1 MFSQTLNS
9 IIHFVKFSKLAP
21 KLKEYFSPRVTHAS
35 ELEFPSALSIK
46 NSIRLI
52 KEIFSNNLLTLTQK
66 KRKKG
71 KENTVAIVQVI
82 VTRGTN

>member
-52 KEIFSNNLLTLTQK
+52 KEIFSNNLLIQK

>member
-52 KEIFSNNLLTLTQK
+52 KKIFSNNLLIQK

>member
-35 ELEFPSALSIK
+35 KLEFPSALSIK

-52 KEIFSNNLLTLTQK
+52 KEIFSNNLLIQK
-66 KRKKG
+66 ERKKG

>member
-35 ELEFPSALSIK
+35 ELEFPSVLSIK

-52 KEIFSNNLLTLTQK
+52 KEIFSNNLLIQK
-66 KRKKG
+66 ERKKG

>member
-21 KLKEYFSPRVTHAS
+21 KLKEYFSLRVTHAS

-52 KEIFSNNLLTLTQK
+52 KEIFSNNLLTCNTEK
-66 KRKKG
+66 EKERKRKYCCDRTS
-71 KENTVAIVQVI
+71 NRNAW
-82 VTRGTN
+82 N